1 MSKHKHQTEEKL
13 MAVYYKAINF
23 FEKNKKHVYTA
34 LTIAVLAVAGIILM
48 VNKKKANNEIASI
61 EISKIQQVYNAG
73 NFQQAVN
80 GDSLGTSKGL
90 QYIVNEYGST
100 ENGEMAKIM
109 LANSY
114 YSLRDFDNAEKYYK
128 EYSGGNKILQVA
140 AAAGLA
146 SVMEAKSNYAD
157 AAMQFVKAAE
167 MDKENPFV
175 DQYLFYAAK
184 NYFRAKDFDKAKKL
198 FDRLKED
205 FPKSKF
211 NQESERYRASIG
223 S

>member
-1 MSKHKHQTEEKL
+1 MSKNKHHTEEKL
-13 MAVYYKAINF
+13 MTVYYKAIEF
-23 FEKNKKHVYTA
+23 FENNKKHVYTA
-34 LTIAVLAVAGIILM
+34 LTIVVLAVAGIIIM

-61 EISKIQQVYNAG
+61 EVSKIQQVYNAG

-90 QYIVNEYGST
+90 LYIVNEYGST
-100 ENGEMAKIM
+100 ESGEMAKIM

-114 YSLRDFDNAEKYYK
+114 YSLRDFGNAEKYFK
-128 EYSGGNKILQVA
+128 EYSGGNKILKVA

-146 SVMEAKSNYAD
+146 SVLEAKNNFVD
-157 AAMQFVKAAE
+157 AAKQFEKAAG

-184 NYFRAKDFDKAKKL
+184 NYFRANDFDNAKKL
-198 FDRLKED
+198 FNKLKDE